1 MQQAIIDGMT
11 KYAEQKFGRKR
22 AAPKSSKG
30 ARSAMDDY
38 EIYLRSLR
46 SKVKTSQDK
55 LNIVNKQKRV
65 SLLLLLLLL
74 ALFFNGDNDNLCKG

>member
-22 AAPKSSKG
+22 AAPKASKG
-30 ARSAMDDY
+30 GRTAMDDY

-55 LNIVNKQKRV
+55 LNIVNKQKKV
-65 SLLLLLLLL
+65 LLCPQEDTLMLIKLSS
-74 ALFFNGDNDNLCKG
+74 FNL